1 MSALPLG
8 TRLGPYEIIEQI
20 GEGGMGEVYRATDPR
35 LKRQVALKVLPVAVT
50 ADPER
55 LARFQREAEVLAS
68 LNHPNIA
75 GLYGVEDGPAEAKHH
90 MRALVMELV
99 EGPTL
104 ADRIAQGPVP
114 VVEAL
119 AIARQI
125 AEALEA
131 AHDQNIIHRDLKPA
145 NIKLRQDG
153 TVKVLDF
160 GLAKAMDRS
169 EGDGFSRR
177 QAADASALRT
187 VTSPVVTGAGII
199 LGTAAYMSPEQAAG
213 KPVDRRTDMWA
224 FGVVL
229 LEMLTG
235 KRVFDGESVSHV
247 IAAVLK
253 DEPDWSALPPDT
265 PGVVRKLLRRCLEKD
280 RRKRLPDA
288 AAARLECDDAIAT
301 PRDAAVAPLLAP
313 KSRPWPVVAGAIAGA
328 LVAGLVGWTLWP
340 ADPVAPPSTRFAIDL
355 PAEQVFTRAGRHVL
369 ALSPDGMHLVY
380 IANRALYLQSFNQ
393 LAPTMIGGTAN
404 ADPSEPVFSPDG
416 AWIAFW
422 SNGVLKKIPF
432 GGGSA
437 IALAEI
443 DNPLGLT
450 WIGDQIVVG
459 QARTVLQ
466 VPADGGTVRTLLSI
480 DKTAGEW
487 IQTPQ
492 LIDDGRAV
500 LFTLRTDE
508 RDWTGSNIVVQ
519 DLASG
524 ARMTLVQ
531 GGTDGRALPGGLL
544 LYARENA
551 LFAVAFDPRKRET
564 SGPTVPVERGVLPS
578 VGGFTGASQIA
589 WSPSGSLAYAVD
601 DLGADSAL
609 TWMTRQGVLQP
620 TALPARPMFQGPR
633 SFSLSPDG
641 KYVSMRLMGAS
652 RSQTDVWIGDI
663 ARGTF
668 TRLTSSGTATDA
680 QWTPDGRRVCYRESP
695 YDVRCQPF
703 DGSAP
708 AESLFQLN
716 KLSTIAEFSRDG
728 DWLLL
733 SISGQNGGFDIWVTP
748 NRPPYEAKPLL
759 ATDADEGMAVLS
771 PDGRWLAY
779 QSGESGRD
787 EIYVRPF
794 PNVGQARWQVSAS
807 GGAAPRWS
815 RDGRELYFLAM
826 ESAGATLR
834 ATLTAVPVIAGAS
847 FSTGAAVPLATMAS
861 SARGYDVAPDGRFL
875 IGSTG
880 SSTGG
885 SIGTRQRIVVVQ
897 NWLDSLRRRMTE
909 STAAR

>member
-1 MSALPLG
+1 MSLAAG
-8 TRLGPYEIIEQI
+8 ARVGPYEVLSAL
-20 GEGGMGEVYRATDPR
+20 GEGGMGEVYRATDTR
-35 LKRQVALKVLPVAVT
+35 LKRQVALKVLPAALT
-50 ADPER
+50 GDPDR
-55 LARFQREAEVLAS
+55 LARFQREAEVLAA

-75 GLYGVEDGPAEAKHH
+75 GLYGLEESGGIK
-90 MRALVMELV
+90 ALVMELV

-114 VVEAL
+114 LDEAL

-131 AHDQNIIHRDLKPA
+131 AHEQHIIHRDLKPA
-145 NIKLRQDG
+145 NIKLRPDG
-153 TVKVLDF
+153 AVKVLDF
-160 GLAKAMDRS
+160 GLAKAM
-169 EGDGFSRR
+169 EP
-177 QAADASALRT
+177 ASAANLSISPT
-187 VTSPVVTGAGII
+187 ITSPAQMTGAGVI

-213 KPVDRRTDMWA
+213 RPVDRRTDLWA

-235 KRVFDGESVSHV
+235 KRVFDGETVSHV

-253 DEPDWSALPPDT
+253 DEPDWTALPPDT
-265 PGVVRKLLRRCLEKD
+265 PASVRKLLRRCLEKD
-280 RRKRLPDA
+280 RRKRMPDA
-288 AAARLECDDAIAT
+288 AVARLECDDAIAS
-301 PRDAAVAPLLAP
+301 PRETVVAPAP
-313 KSRPWPVVAGAIAGA
+313 SQKSRGPWPVLSGAIVGA
-328 LVAGLVGWTLWP
+328 LMVGLVAWRFWP
-340 ADPVAPPSTRFAIDL
+340 AAPVAPPSTRFAIDL
-355 PAEQVFTRAGRHVL
+355 PADQVFTRAGRHVL
-369 ALSPDGMHLVY
+369 ALSPDGMHLAYV
-380 IANRALYLQSFNQ
+380 ANRALYLQSFSE
-393 LAPTMIGGTAN
+393 LAPALISGTAN

-416 AWIAFW
+416 AWIAYW
-422 SNGVLKKIPF
+422 SNGALKKIPV

-437 IALAEI
+437 IQLAEI

-450 WIGDQIVVG
+450 WTGDQIVVG
-459 QARTVLQ
+459 QARAVLQ
-466 VPADGGTVRTLLSI
+466 VPVDGGAVRPLMTI

-492 LIDDGRAV
+492 LVDDSRAV
-500 LFTLRTDE
+500 LFTQRTDE
-508 RDWTGSNIVVQ
+508 RDWSGSNIVVQ

-524 ARMTLVQ
+524 TRTTLVQ

-544 LYARENA
+544 LYARDNA

-564 SGPTVPVERGVLPS
+564 SGPTVPLERSVLPS

-589 WSPSGSLAYAVD
+589 WSPSGTLAYAVD

-609 TWMTRQGVLQP
+609 TWMTRQGGLQP

-663 ARGTF
+663 GRGTF

-703 DGSAP
+703 DGSALP
-708 AESLFQLN
+708 ESLFQLN
-716 KLSTIAEFSRDG
+716 KLSTIAEFSRNG

-807 GGAAPRWS
+807 GGTAPRWS
-815 RDGRELYFLAM
+815 RDGRELYFLGL
-826 ESAGATLR
+826 ESAGAALR
-834 ATLTAVPVIAGAS
+834 ATLTAVPVIAGTS
-847 FSTGAAVPLATMAS
+847 FNTGTAVPIGRMPS
-861 SARGYDVAPDGRFL
+861 SVGGFDVAPDGRFL
-875 IGSTG
+875 TVSAG
-880 SSTGG
+880 SSTGASG
-885 SIGTRQRIVVVQ
+885 GTRQRIVVVQ
-897 NWLDSLRRRMTE
+897 NWLDSLRRQMAAA
-909 STAAR
+909 TATR